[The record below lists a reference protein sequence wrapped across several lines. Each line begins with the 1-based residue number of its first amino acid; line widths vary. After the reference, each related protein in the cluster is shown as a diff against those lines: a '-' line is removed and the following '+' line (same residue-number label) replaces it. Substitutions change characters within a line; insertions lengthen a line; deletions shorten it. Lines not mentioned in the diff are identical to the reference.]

1 MKARG
6 ELDGILAELERA
18 TLELARSV
26 AHRDPSF
33 ADHIHARAEALRALQ
48 RCGNDQALPGQ
59 LTRLSAVMRLGGSV
73 EQSIR
78 QWRGALMA
86 ELASLGGQTEMARAA
101 REDEPAG
108 LILDMTI

>member
-1 MKARG
+1 MKSRG
-6 ELDGILAELERA
+6 ELDGIIAELERV

-48 RCGNDQALPGQ
+48 QCRFDQALPGQ

-73 EQSIR
+73 EHSIR
-78 QWRGALMA
+78 QWRGAVMA
-86 ELASLGGQTEMARAA
+86 ELASLSRQTEMARAA
-101 REDEPAG
+101 REVEPAG
-108 LILDMTI
+108 SILDMTI